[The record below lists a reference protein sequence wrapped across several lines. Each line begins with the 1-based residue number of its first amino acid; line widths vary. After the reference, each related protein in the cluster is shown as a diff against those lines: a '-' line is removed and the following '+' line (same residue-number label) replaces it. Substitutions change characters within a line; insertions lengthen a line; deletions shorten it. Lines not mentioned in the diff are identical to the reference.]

1 MSQIFMLWY
10 SIHGLQN
17 MDRWDKEHTGDIE
30 KIKNKQGYCQE
41 VLEEG
46 GHNRDVRLCP
56 LTNESINAI
65 ANGVAAV
72 ATIVGILINRDA
84 VQ

>member
-1 MSQIFMLWY
+1 MILERLRKPALAIAILGSVKLVTDTFGI
-10 SIHGLQN
+10 SI
-17 MDRWDKEHTGDIE
+17 
-30 KIKNKQGYCQE
+30 
-41 VLEEG
+41 
-46 GHNRDVRLCP
+46 

>member
-1 MSQIFMLWY
+1 LINIL
-10 SIHGLQN
+10 
-17 MDRWDKEHTGDIE
+17 E
-30 KIKNKQGYCQE
+30 KFRKPTLVVAILGAIKL
-41 VLEEG
+41 VL
-46 GHNRDVRLCP
+46 DVAGIP
-56 LTNESINAI
+56 VLTDENINAI